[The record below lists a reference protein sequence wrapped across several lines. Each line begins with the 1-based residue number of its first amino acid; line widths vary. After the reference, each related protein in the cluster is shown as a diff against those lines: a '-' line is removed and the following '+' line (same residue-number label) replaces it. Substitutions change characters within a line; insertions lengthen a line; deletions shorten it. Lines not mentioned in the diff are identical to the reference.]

1 VTFFVAEYT
10 TPKTKVKL
18 KSDME
23 TIATTA
29 SEANDTYVLT
39 EPPPEQQAG

>member
-1 VTFFVAEYT
+1 MTFFVAEYT

-23 TIATTA
+23 AIATA
-29 SEANDTYVLT
+29 SETNDTYVLT